1 MKSKKKLVKEYIQK
15 IISKLCYEYGT
26 SLEDARK
33 AVEELD
39 LLNRYKGNYD
49 FVLYQNVSTWVNL
62 IVDRHKKEVERENLK
77 NKTTVKPLTKKY
89 VDEKVEKALKEFRPN
104 RMDVQTYNKV
114 FLPQWRTAS
123 LFIRN
128 LQLTLE
134 GKCDKESLRQLQII
148 GWNEE
153 TKKFISDVLNLYKEN
168 VLNELNNNNLL
179 ESKNTDSKEKAN
191 KTVDKLNELMS
202 SQLRLSKNF
211 WEENNLCCKTL
222 ERINN
227 IMDNYIMINGKKIE
241 LTEEQLKQLGIE
253 VEEKR
258 NSPFDRVSG
267 SESYYFISAED
278 NIDITSEAYI
288 EVDQLY
294 FDNANYFNDT
304 DFANQVMLHQQ
315 LYRKLLKYA
324 YDHNAED
331 SEWDEDC
338 VNPHYYICFDN
349 KKGHFVVEENHY
361 CHSQNIYFSSEKVA
375 KQAIEYIIK
384 PFMKEHPEF
393 VW

>member
-1 MKSKKKLVKEYIQK
+1 MKSKKKLVEEYIQK
-15 IISKLCYEYGT
+15 IISKLCYEYGA

-89 VDEKVEKALKEFRPN
+89 VDEKVEKTLKEFRPN

-114 FLPQWRTAS
+114 FLPQWTNAS

-128 LQLTLE
+128 LQPTLE

-168 VLNELNNNNLL
+168 VLNELRDISN
-179 ESKNTDSKEKAN
+179 KPEK
-191 KTVDKLNELMS
+191 K
-202 SQLRLSKNF
+202 
-211 WEENNLCCKTL
+211 EENTM
-222 ERINN
+222 E
-227 IMDNYIMINGKKIE
+227 NYIVINGKKAE
-241 LTEEQLKQLGIE
+241 LTEDQLKALNIE
-253 VEEKR
+253 IEKKR
-258 NSPFDRVSG
+258 NNPFNSKLEDREIYYYNDYSG
-267 SESYYFISAED
+267 TTDKHYTT
-278 NIDITSEAYI
+278 DIRDCINMSRI
-288 EVDQLY
+288 
-294 FDNANYFNDT
+294 NSFNDK
-304 DFANQVMLHQQ
+304 DFAYQIYLHE
-315 LYRKLLKYA
+315 LLNRKLLKYA
-324 YDHNAED
+324 WDNEAED
-331 SEWDEDC
+331 CEWDD
-338 VNPHYYICFDN
+338 NDLLHYYIVHDKGYHDRFFVTYSSHLKN
-349 KKGHFVVEENHY
+349 ISTTYFSKKGIAE
-361 CHSQNIYFSSEKVA
+361 
-375 KQAIEYIIK
+375 QAIKDVVK
-384 PFMKEHPEF
+384 PFMLQHNEF